1 MMFTEASK
9 RYLNIWAFK
18 LLEVIA
24 SREWNYPSFS
34 LSTLQ
39 ISTVKFYNSIRSSVT
54 NKNDINF
61 KNMFE
66 FLPFKSCKEYI
77 KNQVRMDYTTYYSSQ

>member
-66 FLPFKSCKEYI
+66 FMI
-77 KNQVRMDYTTYYSSQ
+77 KLKTNIFISSFARNSF